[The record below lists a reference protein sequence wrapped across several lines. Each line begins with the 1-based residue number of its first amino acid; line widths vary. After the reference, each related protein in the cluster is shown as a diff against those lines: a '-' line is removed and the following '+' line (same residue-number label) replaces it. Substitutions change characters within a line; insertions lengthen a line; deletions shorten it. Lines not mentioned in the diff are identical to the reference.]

1 MKKNN
6 EQGQSL
12 VEFVASV
19 GVLLAFLI
27 GIPIVAKIANANL
40 MSVQALDYAAWRVRE
55 GNMDNQ
61 RLTRETN
68 DRYFGEK
75 ALVVDNEKIDNLGV
89 RLGTGKD
96 NQQIYQAN
104 TMSVSYTSNPQI
116 ANNGNFKK
124 LLNGFGFPL
133 DEKSGTVAIR
143 VPLENLAVF
152 KDEDMADGKMA
163 DKLVITKSLYID
175 NQSLTATDNGAIE
188 GMVRGMPNARVPYNN
203 DSFFWQRKSYKIV
216 NDIGIRALKPITK
229 ESKITDIKADES
241 HIPKDRMVQY
251 QK

>member
-1 MKKNN
+1 MKKSN

-27 GIPIVAKIANANL
+27 GIPLVAKIANANL
-40 MSVQALDYAAWRVRE
+40 MSIQALDYAAWRVRE
-55 GNMDNQ
+55 GNTISE
-61 RLTRETN
+61 RLTQETN

-89 RLGTGKD
+89 RLGTGKG

-104 TMSVSYTSNPQI
+104 TMSVSYTPNPQI

-124 LLNGFGFPL
+124 LLNGFDFPL
-133 DEKSGTVAIR
+133 DKKSGTVAIR

-152 KDEDMADGKMA
+152 KDEDMAD
-163 DKLVITKSLYID
+163 KLVITKSLYID
-175 NQSLTATDNGAIE
+175 NQSLTAADNQDIKN
-188 GMVRGMPNARVPYNN
+188 MVKGMPSARVPYDNA
-203 DSFFWQRKSYKIV
+203 QRKSYGLF
-216 NDIGIRALKPITK
+216 NDALFFIKQITG
-229 ESKITDIKADES
+229 EEEISIIEADEN
-241 HIPKDRMVQY
+241 HIPKDRMVKY
-251 QK
+251 QQ

>member
-1 MKKNN
+1 MKKSD

-27 GIPIVAKIANANL
+27 GIPLVAKIANANL
-40 MSVQALDYAAWRVRE
+40 MSIQALDYAAWRVRE
-55 GNMDNQ
+55 GNTTSEQ
-61 RLTRETN
+61 LTRETN

-104 TMSVSYTSNPQI
+104 TMSVSYTPNPQI

-124 LLNGFGFPL
+124 LLNGFRFPL
-133 DEKSGTVAIR
+133 DKKSGTVAIR
-143 VPLENLAVF
+143 VPLENLAIF
-152 KDEDMADGKMA
+152 KDEYMADGKEWKMA

-175 NQSLTATDNGAIE
+175 NQSLTAAGNQDIKN
-188 GMVRGMPNARVPYNN
+188 MVKDMPSVRVPYDNAQRE
-203 DSFFWQRKSYKIV
+203 SYEFFNK
-216 NDIGIRALKPITK
+216 ALSVMRRITGEEK
-229 ESKITDIKADES
+229 VSTIEADEN
-241 HIPKDRMVQY
+241 HIPKDRMVKY
-251 QK
+251 QQ